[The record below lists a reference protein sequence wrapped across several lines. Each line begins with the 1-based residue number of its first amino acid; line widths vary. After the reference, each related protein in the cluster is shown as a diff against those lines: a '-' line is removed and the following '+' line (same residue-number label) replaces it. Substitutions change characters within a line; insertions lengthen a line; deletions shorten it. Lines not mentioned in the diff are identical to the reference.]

1 MTGIVDTHH
10 HFWHARDHGGVWT
23 ADDHSQLADNYTPD
37 ELRPLLRA
45 NCVEGT
51 VLVQSVNEAVEND
64 RMAAFARETPEVR
77 GIVGYLP
84 VYDRIQALAE
94 LERSRLPSW
103 CGVRCLSDDPN
114 LSWALSGDA
123 LCVLRHLAASG
134 LSWDVV
140 VRTRGEAET
149 VSHVSS
155 MIPSLRIVV
164 DHMCAPSL
172 GTGVLEDWLERV
184 RLLSQNEA
192 VSMKVSLGVAVLTPW
207 KAWSRTVLDDR
218 IGRVLELFSPDRLM
232 FASNWPVSS
241 LKAPYGTVVQDTVGA
256 LSLYLSEADLQAVTK
271 YSALSNY
278 RLEEF

>member
-10 HFWHARDHGGVWT
+10 HFWHARDHADIWT
-23 ADDHSQLADNYTPD
+23 TDDHSRLVNNYTPD
-37 ELRPLLRA
+37 ELRPLLWA
-45 NCVEGT
+45 NRVEGT
-51 VLVQSVNEAVEND
+51 ILVQSVNEVVEND
-64 RMAAFARETPEVR
+64 RMAAFAREAPEVR

-84 VYDRIQALAE
+84 LYDRKQAFAE
-94 LERSRLPSW
+94 LERSRVPHW
-103 CGVRCLSDDPN
+103 CGARCLSDDPN

-149 VSHVSS
+149 VARVSS
-155 MIPSLRIVV
+155 MVPSLRIVV

-172 GTGVLEDWLERV
+172 GTGVLEDWLQRI
-184 RLLSQNEA
+184 RLLSQYEA

-207 KAWSRTVLDDR
+207 KVWSSTVLDDR

-256 LSLYLSEADLQAVTK
+256 LSRYLSGADLNAVTK

-278 RLEEF
+278 QLAEL